1 MDALKIADFAISILF
16 YAAAGAV
23 IQVLRTILY
32 ADKFMLRQ
40 SAVVT
45 APAGSKEFF
54 HQPVASGTLFVGFG
68 KEHPADALVYFFP
81 AGNLKR
87 SGFFA
92 NGRFIKRIITAQN
105 PVVYAVVV

>member
-1 MDALKIADFAISILF
+1 MNAFRMTEFALSVFS
-16 YAAAGAV
+16 YAAAWTVFKAFG
-23 IQVLRTILY
+23 TILY

-45 APAGSKEFF
+45 APAGRKEFF
-54 HQPVASGTLFVGFG
+54 HQPIASGTLFVGFG

-92 NGRFIKRIITAQN
+92 DGRFIKRIITAQN